1 MPIPS
6 YNLRALGSRFLLE
19 NHHSFFV
26 VASTGRNIQEL
37 QGSFRQ
43 YATRRDAA
51 PSSLLSSALDRKQ
64 RSADFQR
71 EESVGPFQIGV
82 SPQHGEKVKRWS
94 ELSTAGKVLRTTQ
107 RTTNLTVILLGAGL
121 SAVLLYAL
129 TSELFSKNS
138 PTVLYNEACER
149 IKSSPQVAK
158 YLHPPLTFHNNP
170 PSVVRPR
177 HRRRHVASQIAV
189 DSSGREHML
198 LSFYVQGSSSASS
211 AVNENKSR
219 WVLDELTYDDIQ
231 AKFWS
236 LVDSTKRA
244 FRYLSGDVV
253 PREMPYPVDEEKQKE
268 TERSVEPSLWGLTGL
283 FKGLR
288 RRQPSGEASV
298 DTGVVWT
305 EGEVHAELV
314 RNDDGYFTFRYLLID
329 IPSTS
334 HHAPILVLLKLTW
347 FSWFWLGREGSEAR
361 NSLRVY
367 VDRAPDVREKEPIVR
382 FHTS

>member
-6 YNLRALGSRFLLE
+6 YNLRALGSRFFLKK
-19 NHHSFFV
+19 HCSFFV
-26 VASTGRNIQEL
+26 VATTGRNVQEL
-37 QGSFRQ
+37 QGTCRQ

-82 SPQHGEKVKRWS
+82 PPKHGDKVKRWS
-94 ELSTAGKVLRTTQ
+94 ELSTVGKVLRTTQ

-138 PTVLYNEACER
+138 PTVLYNDACER

-158 YLHPPLTFHNNP
+158 YLHPPLTFHNDP
-170 PSVVRPR
+170 PSAVRPR

-211 AVNENKSR
+211 AVNEDKSR
-219 WVLDELTYDDIQ
+219 WVLDEFTYDGIQ

-253 PREMPYPVDEEKQKE
+253 LPREALYPVDEEKQKE
-268 TERSVEPSLWGLTGL
+268 TERSEEPSLWGLAGL
-283 FKGLR
+283 FNGLR
-288 RRQPSGEASV
+288 KRRPSGEAGV
-298 DTGVVWT
+298 DTSVVWT

-329 IPSTS
+329 IPS
-334 HHAPILVLLKLTW
+334 
-347 FSWFWLGREGSEAR
+347 SEAR
-361 NSLRVY
+361 NSLRIY

-382 FHTS
+382 FHAS

>member
-19 NHHSFFV
+19 KHHSFFV

-37 QGSFRQ
+37 QGTCRQ

-170 PSVVRPR
+170 PSAVRPR
-177 HRRRHVASQIAV
+177 HRHRHVASQIAV

-198 LSFYVQGSSSASS
+198 LSFYVQGASSTSS
-211 AVNENKSR
+211 AVNEDKSR
-219 WVLDELTYDDIQ
+219 WVLDELTYDDVQ

-253 PREMPYPVDEEKQKE
+253 PSREVPYPVNEEKQKE
-268 TERSVEPSLWGLTGL
+268 TERSEEPSLWGLAGL

-288 RRQPSGEASV
+288 RRQSSGEASV
-298 DTGVVWT
+298 DTGVAWT

-314 RNDDGYFTFRYLLID
+314 RNDDGYFTFRYLLVD
-329 IPSTS
+329 IPS
-334 HHAPILVLLKLTW
+334 
-347 FSWFWLGREGSEAR
+347 SEAR